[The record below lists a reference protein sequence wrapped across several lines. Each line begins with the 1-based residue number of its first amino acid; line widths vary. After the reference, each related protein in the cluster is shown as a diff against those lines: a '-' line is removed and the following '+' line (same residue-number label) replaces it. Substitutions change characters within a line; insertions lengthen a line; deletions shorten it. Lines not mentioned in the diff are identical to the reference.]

1 MCRVIAISNQ
11 KGGVGKTTTTV
22 NLGIGLARQGKKVLL
37 IDADPQGSLTAS
49 LGYVEPDEI
58 GTTLATIMMAII
70 NEKEFEITD
79 GILHHK
85 ENVDLLP
92 ANRMGLSMKN
102 KWLDEENKVYIIY
115 QITEI
120 QSDLGFSK
128 KKAMDYLTELEKIG
142 LIEKK
147 KRGFGLPNIIYVKS
161 FMAHQSSQR
170 SNEMGTSQEKDA
182 VHRSIERGTPEVMNK
197 HLRGAETDT
206 SEVPK
211 NGLQEVPKTVPL
223 YNKTYMNYNNQ
234 SNMKSNHIKSDGD
247 RIRCDQKE
255 QTINAYAELVKKN
268 IDFDVLLHTYSREQ
282 DLVEEIYQL
291 ILETVQTEKDMIW
304 IAGEYYPAGFVKGK
318 LMKLNY
324 SHIEYV
330 LECMDKNTT
339 KVRNIKQYLLA
350 ALFNAPSTIGS
361 YYKAEVN
368 HDMPQYA
375 N

>member
-1 MCRVIAISNQ
+1 MNFEYYYGTQADQFSFIRIPRILLLDEAFSA
-11 KGGVGKTTTTV
+11 
-22 NLGIGLARQGKKVLL
+22 LSLSAKVLY
-37 IDADPQGSLTAS
+37 S
-49 LGYVEPDEI
+49 V
-58 GTTLATIMMAII
+58 
-70 NEKEFEITD
+70 
-79 GILHHK
+79 
-85 ENVDLLP
+85 LLD
-92 ANRMGLSMKN
+92 RMGLSMKN

-170 SNEMGTSQEKDA
+170 SNEMGTSKEKDV
-182 VHRSIERGTPEVMNK
+182 VHRSIEMGTPEVMNK

-206 SEVPK
+206 S
-211 NGLQEVPKTVPL
+211 EVPKTVPL

-234 SNMKSNHIKSDGD
+234 SNMKSNHIKSDGE
-247 RIRCDQKE
+247 RIRCEQKE
-255 QTINAYAELVKKN
+255 QEINAYVELVKEN

-291 ILETVQTEKDMIW
+291 ILETVQTEKDMIR

-318 LMKLNY
+318 LLKLNY
-324 SHIEYV
+324 SHIE
-330 LECMDKNTT
+330 
-339 KVRNIKQYLLA
+339 YLLA
-350 ALFNAPSTIGS
+350 ALFNAPSTMGS